1 MQLGANRLS
10 AGSSTTMFSLLIIVV
25 VIWGITWPIMKIG
38 LGYIPPLFFGSLRMF
53 VGAAFMFLFTFLSHR
68 FIIPRK
74 TDLSIILSV
83 GLLQMAIP
91 TALMHFSLSYVDAG
105 RASLLAFTHPIWIAP
120 AAVMLLKEPL
130 NRGTAGGLVVGIG
143 GLLVL
148 FNPLGFDWSEKN
160 TLVGNGLLIVSAMS
174 WAAGIIHVRAH
185 NWSTSPLALSPWQ
198 MLVAGIVLLSLS
210 VWREDVTQTAWT
222 QDLIFILA
230 FVGIAATAFC
240 YWGAVTVTRFLP
252 AMISSLGFL
261 GVPVVGILSSTV
273 LLSEEITTTLMIGTI
288 LILLALVIMT
298 VFGRGSDG
306 R

>member
-1 MQLGANRLS
+1 MQLVAIRPS
-10 AGSSTTMFSLLIIVV
+10 ASNSTAMFSLLIIVV

-38 LGYIPPLFFGSLRMF
+38 LDYIPPLFFGSLRMF
-53 VGAAFMFLFTFLSHR
+53 VGATFMFFLTLLSHR
-68 FIIPRK
+68 FIVPRR

-120 AAVMLLKEPL
+120 AAVIVLKEPL
-130 NRGTAGGLVVGIG
+130 NKGTVGGLVVGIG

-148 FNPLGFDWSEKN
+148 FNPLGFDWSDKN
-160 TLVGNGLLIVSAMS
+160 TLVGNGLLIGSAMS
-174 WAAGIIHVRAH
+174 WAAGIVHVRAH

-198 MLVAGIVLLSLS
+198 MLVAGIVLLPLS

-240 YWGAVTVTRFLP
+240 YWGAVTISRSLP
-252 AMISSLGFL
+252 AMITSLGFL
-261 GVPVVGILSSTV
+261 GVPVVGILSSAI
-273 LLSEEITTTLMIGTI
+273 LLSEEITTTLLIGTI
-288 LILLALVIMT
+288 LILLGLVIMT

>member
-1 MQLGANRLS
+1 MQLVAIRPS
-10 AGSSTTMFSLLIIVV
+10 ASNSTAMFSLLIIVV

-38 LGYIPPLFFGSLRMF
+38 LDYIPPLFFGSLRMF
-53 VGAAFMFLFTFLSHR
+53 VGATFMFLLTLLSHR
-68 FIIPRK
+68 FIVPRR

-120 AAVMLLKEPL
+120 AAVIVLKEPL
-130 NRGTAGGLVVGIG
+130 NKGTVGGLVVGIG

-148 FNPLGFDWSEKN
+148 FNPLGFDWSDKN
-160 TLVGNGLLIVSAMS
+160 TLVGNGLLIGSAMS
-174 WAAGIIHVRAH
+174 WAAGIVHVRAH

-198 MLVAGIVLLSLS
+198 MLVAGIVLLPLS

-240 YWGAVTVTRFLP
+240 YWGAVTISRSLP
-252 AMISSLGFL
+252 AMITSLGFL
-261 GVPVVGILSSTV
+261 GVPVVGILSSAI
-273 LLSEEITTTLMIGTI
+273 LLSEEITTTLLIGTI
-288 LILLALVIMT
+288 LILLGLVIMT